1 MKFTELIVRVGYL
14 VTPLSRPNRIAKLW
28 HVNSK
33 KSQSGASLR
42 VLILAGFYIVAGQA
56 HAGLFNDD
64 KARKQ
69 IQEIDVRV
77 TSLEEVSR
85 QQVRTLLDL
94 QSQIE
99 ALNASVRDMRGQNEE
114 LIHSQQEA
122 GKRQKDFYVDLDT
135 RLRHFE
141 PVDSAVGM
149 PSGSQPEIDGG
160 SAQVV
165 DDPSVV
171 NRTFE
176 AAHSLFKA
184 GSYQNAINAFQAFL
198 KRFPDSVYVPNAHYE
213 MASAYFVLK
222 DFKSALLNYRL
233 VVRKYSFSS
242 KVSEAMLGVADCQQA
257 VNHRTSAR
265 KTLKKL
271 IAKYPSSDAAS
282 EAKKRLAKRK

>member
-1 MKFTELIVRVGYL
+1 MKFTKLIARVGYL
-14 VTPLSRPNRIAKLW
+14 VTPLSSPNEIAKWPL
-28 HVNSK
+28 VNVK
-33 KSQSGASLR
+33 KSQLGVGLR
-42 VLILAGFYIVAGQA
+42 VFMLAGLFIVAGQA

-69 IQEIDVRV
+69 IQAIDARV
-77 TSLEEVSR
+77 TSLEVVSK

-99 ALNASVRDMRGQNEE
+99 ALNASARELRGQNEE
-114 LIHSQQEA
+114 LVHSQQEA

-141 PVDSAVGM
+141 PVDSAVI
-149 PSGSQPEIDGG
+149 PSGSQLEIDGG
-160 SAQVV
+160 NVQVV

-184 GSYQNAINAFQAFL
+184 ASYQNAINAYQEFL
-198 KRFPDSVYVPNAHYE
+198 KRFPDSVYVANAHYE

-222 DFKSALLNYRL
+222 DFKSALSNYRL
-233 VVRKYSFSS
+233 VVKKYSFSS
-242 KVSEAMLGVADCQQA
+242 KVSEAMLGVADCQLA
-257 VNHRTSAR
+257 ANHRTSAR

-271 IAKYPSSDAAS
+271 IKKYPSSDAAS